1 MHIRICYIGVSDMI
15 DNKLYSLLK
24 VYETKSF
31 VAAAKELSITQ
42 PAVSQHIKALE
53 QELNIKIFERC
64 NGKLVVTRQGEKA
77 IKCAKK
83 LAGIY
88 NVLLQDLSDSKN
100 MISHL
105 TVGVTHTAESNPI
118 AEALAKY
125 CAQDEYASIKIIT
138 DIISNLYKMLKSY
151 EIDIAIVEGRV
162 SDPAIRYLL
171 LDTDYLVL
179 AVSPNHPFAQKS
191 MVTLDELKKE
201 RLILRLPNSGT
212 RNLFAAHLESNNMS
226 INDFDIVL
234 EVDNIATIKDLI
246 RRDFGVSILSKSVCL
261 DELKKG
267 KIAVLPVENLSM
279 IREINIAYRADFTQ
293 FDVLHNIVKYYN
305 EVLNIYK

>member
-1 MHIRICYIGVSDMI
+1 MI

-24 VYETKSF
+24 VYETRSY
-31 VAAAKELSITQ
+31 VAAAKQLSVTQ

-53 QELNIKIFERC
+53 QEFNVKIFDRC
-64 NGKLVVTRQGEKA
+64 NGQLVVTKQGEK
-77 IKCAKK
+77 IVKCAQKM
-83 LAGIY
+83 AGLY
-88 NVLLQDLSDSKN
+88 NVLVQDLNNSKN
-100 MISHL
+100 MINHL

-125 CAQDEYASIKIIT
+125 CAQDVDTSIKIIT
-138 DIISNLYKMLKSY
+138 NDIRNLYKMLKTY
-151 EIDIAIVEGRV
+151 ETDLAIVEGRI
-162 SDPAIRYLL
+162 SDPSIRHLL

-179 AVSPNHPFAQKS
+179 AVSPNHPFAKKS

-212 RNLFAAHLESNNMS
+212 RSLFAAHLESNNMS
-226 INDFDIVL
+226 ISDFDVIL

-267 KIAVLPVENLSM
+267 KMAVLPVENLSM

-293 FDVLHNIVKYYN
+293 FDVLHSIVKYYN
-305 EVLNIYK
+305 ETLKIYKK